1 MGSMV
6 WGSEIAEVYDATYA
20 ALAVPSVVDPMVDLL
35 AQLVGDGA
43 ALEFAVGTGR
53 IALPLSAA
61 ASASMESSSRPRW
74 CSSSD
79 GSMMLEQSP

>member
-20 ALAVPSVVDPMVDLL
+20 AQAVPSVVDPMVNLL

-53 IALPLSAA
+53 IALPLSARHPRPWNRALARDGA
-61 ASASMESSSRPRW
+61 AAPTEA
-74 CSSSD
+74 
-79 GSMMLEQSP
+79 